1 MDNKSDEQ
9 EIQILKNIE
18 QLQSIEK
25 SLYKE
30 LEGPTPPANADS
42 IITRINQLADIRI
55 SLFKSLNNT
64 YKSLQKNVNNSR
76 TELVELLTVV
86 NIVEKE
92 LNNAK
97 IQLNQLYDIKH
108 NKMRMVEI
116 NTYYGKQYQAQGR
129 LMKLIILVG
138 VILLILAILWKNGF
152 LPDFIAK
159 LLLAIVIGGGGFLIL
174 WRLLDISTRDNMNFD
189 AYNWN
194 FNPETQKPTVYEYD
208 KSKLLGLTADLD
220 QGFNGLD
227 CIGDACCTAG
237 MKYDTAMRKCIK
249 SASLETFVTGQ
260 LTNHCF
266 KNVKQNHGDGGSQA
280 MPYGDLDTINFASV

>member
-1 MDNKSDEQ
+1 
-9 EIQILKNIE
+9 
-18 QLQSIEK
+18 
-25 SLYKE
+25 
-30 LEGPTPPANADS
+30 
-42 IITRINQLADIRI
+42 
-55 SLFKSLNNT
+55 
-64 YKSLQKNVNNSR
+64 
-76 TELVELLTVV
+76 
-86 NIVEKE
+86 
-92 LNNAK
+92 
-97 IQLNQLYDIKH
+97 
-108 NKMRMVEI
+108 
-116 NTYYGKQYQAQGR
+116 
-129 LMKLIILVG
+129 
-138 VILLILAILWKNGF
+138 
-152 LPDFIAK
+152 
-159 LLLAIVIGGGGFLIL
+159 
-174 WRLLDISTRDNMNFD
+174 MNFD